1 MKRVSLAIALLFIS
15 PLLLTTLLQCQTAA
29 AMAKPTEHVLGSITG
44 VDPNL
49 HTITVKADGTDAIHT
64 VSIGATRTLLKVRP
78 GAKDVKG
85 AQRIQAADLAIGDRV
100 DVRGFKMEADP
111 GAINAR
117 SVILMSARDLQEVHE
132 MQSAAWRKASG
143 GIVSAADPAAQKLT
157 VNVRGP
163 AGISTVIVD
172 ASHAQF
178 LRFSPEQPQTPSASQ
193 FTGIKPGDEIRILGE
208 KSADGSALTAEKI
221 YSGTFKTTAGTVVSL
236 NPDGKGLIVKDLS
249 TKQPVTVA
257 LSPTAAIHKLPPTM
271 AMMLARRFNPNSKGG
286 QPDGTATPPA
296 AEPQASSATEKSTGA
311 AGPGGEMRPGGG
323 SGRMRGAANGDLSQM
338 LNRLPV
344 IELADL
350 KPGDA
355 VIVSGAPETGNAQTL
370 VATAVIAGVEPI
382 FQSASPRQAQ
392 SLGDWTGGGLGGGAG
407 GTDAASN
414 GGDAPPQ

>member
-15 PLLLTTLLQCQTAA
+15 PLLPTTLLQCQTAA
-29 AMAKPTEHVLGSITG
+29 APAKPTEHFLGSITG

-64 VSIGATRTLLKVRP
+64 VSIGATRTLLKVQP

-85 AQRIQAADLAIGDRV
+85 AQRIQAGDLAIGDRV

-143 GIVSAADPAAQKLT
+143 GVVTAVDPAAQKLT

-163 AGISTVIVD
+163 AGISPVTVD
-172 ASHAQF
+172 AAHAQF
-178 LRFSPEQPQTPSASQ
+178 LRFSPEQPQTPEASQ
-193 FTGIKPGDEIRILGE
+193 FADIKPGDQIRIIGE
-208 KSADGSALTAEKI
+208 KNDDGNTMMAEKI
-221 YSGTFKTTAGTVVSL
+221 YSGTFKTTAGTVVSV
-236 NPDGKGLIVKDLS
+236 NPDGKGLVVKDLT

-257 LSPTAAIHKLPPTM
+257 LATTAAIHKLPPMM
-271 AMMLARRFNPNSKGG
+271 AAMLARRFNPNMKGAPASG
-286 QPDGTATPPA
+286 APGAPSA
-296 AEPQASSATEKSTGA
+296 AEQPAPSDTESPASNA
-311 AGPGGEMRPGGG
+311 APGRV
-323 SGRMRGAANGDLSQM
+323 RGAANGDLSQM
-338 LNRLPV
+338 LSRLPA
-344 IELADL
+344 IELSDL

-355 VIVSGAPETGNAQTL
+355 VIVSGAPEKGDAETL
-370 VATAVIAGVEPI
+370 LATAVIAGVEPI

-392 SLGDWTGGGLGGGAG
+392 SLGDWGGGLGGAG
-407 GTDAASN
+407 GTDAASG